1 MRVGCTAYCMEFT
14 IQRARKPSIAE
25 GTAINKLYIVKV
37 SQILFE
43 MNSAPVQF
51 LLDNIKTFVFEQ
63 GKATLSAGKYRKMK
77 TGSLAASGISTHNIV
92 LDSLIE

>member
-1 MRVGCTAYCMEFT
+1 
-14 IQRARKPSIAE
+14 
-25 GTAINKLYIVKV
+25 
-37 SQILFE
+37 

-63 GKATLSAGKYRKMK
+63 GKATLSAGKYRKIK